1 MTLYICAN
9 LADFD
14 STPVI
19 VTISPDE
26 DSPLGVIDIP
36 ASIVIVDDAVN
47 EKSNRTSV
55 CSPIETRQQCESTFC
70 RSYTSI
76 S

>member
-36 ASIVIVDDAVN
+36 TSIVIVDDAVN
-47 EKSNRTSV
+47 EAREQVFVVQLRLVSSV
-55 CSPIETRQQCESTFC
+55 NPHSVDLTPR
-70 RSYTSI
+70 
-76 S
+76 